1 MKRLKT
7 PNLMKT
13 NLSIFITLFAI
24 HLGFA
29 QSHKGTINPVTES
42 GLHKVLVS
50 PEIRSA
56 SKENTGYFRIIDAN
70 NMEVPYV
77 VLNGEDRQFSEFL
90 PFIIQSQV
98 VIKDSVTSL
107 MIANDAKRVQDKLVL
122 QIANTSVNKHYDIS
136 GSNDAKQWFGLV
148 SNATL
153 SNLNNADNTF
163 VEKTISFPSNQY
175 QYLRIDFND
184 KKSLP
189 INVLAVGLYSNT
201 LVGQQPIKLKGFK
214 YSISEDAK
222 EKVTTINFKASN
234 AYQID
239 GIAFN
244 IKTPSYLRN
253 AQLLVT
259 NTQTIKNKEVI
270 YDDVYVNF
278 QLNSAENNAINLTYF
293 TQKQF
298 SITIENRDN
307 QPLEITDI
315 TLLQNPLYVVA
326 NLKADQSYNVV
337 VDSTYSK
344 PSYDLVNFIPAT
356 TSNLPEASIKSFTKL
371 KQATLQVTEKAFW
384 QTNAFMWGCII
395 IGIFVIGYFAMGML
409 KDMKG

>member
-175 QYLRIDFND
+175 QYLRIDF
-184 KKSLP
+184 KKNNLVSFKP
-189 INVLAVGLYSNT
+189 ISV
-201 LVGQQPIKLKGFK
+201 
-214 YSISEDAK
+214 
-222 EKVTTINFKASN
+222 
-234 AYQID
+234 
-239 GIAFN
+239 
-244 IKTPSYLRN
+244 
-253 AQLLVT
+253 
-259 NTQTIKNKEVI
+259 
-270 YDDVYVNF
+270 
-278 QLNSAENNAINLTYF
+278 F
-293 TQKQF
+293 TH
-298 SITIENRDN
+298 
-307 QPLEITDI
+307 
-315 TLLQNPLYVVA
+315 
-326 NLKADQSYNVV
+326 
-337 VDSTYSK
+337 
-344 PSYDLVNFIPAT
+344 
-356 TSNLPEASIKSFTKL
+356 
-371 KQATLQVTEKAFW
+371 
-384 QTNAFMWGCII
+384 
-395 IGIFVIGYFAMGML
+395 
-409 KDMKG
+409 

>member
-1 MKRLKT
+1 LILK
-7 PNLMKT
+7 
-13 NLSIFITLFAI
+13 
-24 HLGFA
+24 
-29 QSHKGTINPVTES
+29 
-42 GLHKVLVS
+42 
-50 PEIRSA
+50 
-56 SKENTGYFRIIDAN
+56 
-70 NMEVPYV
+70 
-77 VLNGEDRQFSEFL
+77 
-90 PFIIQSQV
+90 
-98 VIKDSVTSL
+98 
-107 MIANDAKRVQDKLVL
+107 
-122 QIANTSVNKHYDIS
+122 
-136 GSNDAKQWFGLV
+136 
-148 SNATL
+148 
-153 SNLNNADNTF
+153 
-163 VEKTISFPSNQY
+163 KTISFPSNQY

>member
-1 MKRLKT
+1 
-7 PNLMKT
+7 MKT
-13 NLSIFITLFAI
+13 SLSIFIAIFTL
-24 HLGFA
+24 HLGFS

-56 SKENTGYFRIIDAN
+56 SKENTSHFRILDAN
-70 NMEVPYV
+70 NKEVPYA
-77 VLNGEDRQFSEFL
+77 VLNTEDAQVSEFISY
-90 PFIIQSQV
+90 IIQSHV

-107 MIANDAKRVQDKLVL
+107 MIANDAKRIQNKLVL

-153 SNLNNADNTF
+153 INLNNPDSTF

-175 QYLRIDFND
+175 QYLRIDFKD

-189 INVLAVGLYSNT
+189 INVLAVGEYNNT
-201 LVGQQPIKLKGFK
+201 LVGQQPIVFKGFK
-214 YSISEDAK
+214 YIISENAK
-222 EKVTTINFKASN
+222 EKVTTINFKAAN

-244 IKTPSYLRN
+244 IKTPSYFRN
-253 AQLLVT
+253 AQLLVK
-259 NTQTIKNKEVI
+259 NTQSIKNKEVT

-278 QLNSAENNAINLTYF
+278 QFNSAESNIINLTYF

-298 SITIENRDN
+298 SITIENKDN

-315 TLLQNPLYVVA
+315 ILFQNPLYVVT
-326 NLKADQSYNVV
+326 NLKADQNYTVV
-337 VDSTYSK
+337 VDSTYNK

-356 TSNLPEASIKSFTKL
+356 TNNLPEARIKSFTKV
-371 KQATLQVTEKAFW
+371 KQATLQATQKAFW
-384 QTNAFMWGCII
+384 QTNAFMWGCIS
-395 IGIFVIGYFAMGML
+395 IGVCVIGYFAMGML